1 VRLKDC
7 GHRRQAALGHS
18 CNLYIAP
25 ISWALV
31 MSGKHM
37 RGWTYTRRSEPMP
50 VSQHDL
56 LRRPKPVLPS
66 RRTMRPYK
74 VMSPLQCEQ
83 RNVTDVLAEISAAQ
97 SDITS
102 RSAAALA
109 EVRRAVITGEGP
121 SVAGRVHFSRT
132 LDVEDV
138 ALCARILIL
147 AGHNGDPVSRAEA
160 DALFDINAAGG
171 ERCDGGRF
179 DDLLAK
185 AVAHHVM
192 SSCGRNVPRR
202 EVALALAT
210 PVESWTSAVK
220 PDTGVRSWLEMRL
233 RELRSSSIAARAIAK
248 AISGTEPPANSPKEV
263 PIAALFDLAA

>member
-1 VRLKDC
+1 
-7 GHRRQAALGHS
+7 
-18 CNLYIAP
+18 
-25 ISWALV
+25 
-31 MSGKHM
+31 
-37 RGWTYTRRSEPMP
+37 
-50 VSQHDL
+50 
-56 LRRPKPVLPS
+56 
-66 RRTMRPYK
+66 
-74 VMSPLQCEQ
+74 MSPLQCEQ
-83 RNVTDVLAEISAAQ
+83 RNVTDLLAEISTAQ

-109 EVRRAVITGEGP
+109 QVCRAVITGEGP

-132 LDVEDV
+132 LDADDV

-185 AVAHHVM
+185 AVAHYII
-192 SSCGRNVPRR
+192 SSCGHNVPRR
-202 EVALALAT
+202 EIALAFAT
-210 PVESWTSAVK
+210 PMESWTSAV
-220 PDTGVRSWLEMRL
+220 GVDADLRSWLEMRL
-233 RELRSSSIAARAIAK
+233 RELNPSSIAARAIAM
-248 AISGTEPPANSPKEV
+248 AISGMEPPANSPKEV